1 MYQNM
6 KEPRDVFLMYRYSS
20 KYDHDYERITN
31 EVIKE
36 YRQGILDPTRVV
48 GKVERTRGKVRKQI
62 EDMKHKYSK
71 MSAKKTDTVL

>member
-1 MYQNM
+1 MQTHLENVKRDQFANTQQYLKQYQNM

-36 YRQGILDPTRVV
+36 YRAGMLDPARVV
-48 GKVERTRGKVRKQI
+48 GKVEKTRGKVRK
-62 EDMKHKYSK
+62 
-71 MSAKKTDTVL
+71 